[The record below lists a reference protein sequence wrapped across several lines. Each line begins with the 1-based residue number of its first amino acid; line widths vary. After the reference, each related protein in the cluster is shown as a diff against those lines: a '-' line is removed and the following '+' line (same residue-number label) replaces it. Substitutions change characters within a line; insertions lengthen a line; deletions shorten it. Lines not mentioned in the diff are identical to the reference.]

1 VTATNDVSLRVRPE
15 LAGLT
20 PYRWQEGVPDGP
32 VFRLDMNTP
41 PDPPA
46 WLGPELARVM
56 ATSVNAYPDAT
67 YDDLRV
73 SIGRF
78 VGLPGEQVVVGAGC
92 DEILAVAAQLALA
105 RGDRACLAAPT
116 YSLYRLLTRNAGAAL
131 TVVPPLSGSL
141 RLDLEGLLT
150 AAAGS
155 RVVWACSPNNPTG
168 EELSSTFVAE
178 LCAACPGIVVVD
190 QAYVELGGVDLSG
203 LVAEHD
209 NLVIARTFSKG
220 WQLAGLRIGYALASP
235 VLANLLDAVRPP
247 ASLASWSVAVARLAC
262 ENVASMRAA
271 CSEVVAARGEL
282 AAGMRRAGVEVDAEA
297 ANFVLAQAPCA
308 DLFAALARRGVVVRT
323 FPSEPSLVDR
333 FRVTVGTPE
342 AHEVLLHALAEVA
355 GGEAPPSRPAPGLRR
370 ATIRRSTRETEI
382 DCIVDLDGRGRASI
396 ATGIGFLDHLL
407 TALTFWSMLD
417 LDLRCRGDLWIDEH
431 HTVEDCAIA
440 LGEALDQALGDR
452 AGLVRF
458 SDASAPLD
466 EALARA
472 TVDLSGRGMARI
484 SLGLRGQR
492 VGQISTSLI
501 PHFLDT
507 LARRSRIG
515 LHVACDGDDDHHQ
528 AEAAFKAL
536 ALALRGAVARD
547 PQRQGAAPSTKGV
560 L

>member
-1 VTATNDVSLRVRPE
+1 MTATNDVSLRVRPE

-20 PYRWQEGVPDGP
+20 PYRWQEGVPEGP
-32 VFRLDMNTP
+32 VVRLDMNTP
-41 PDPPA
+41 ADPPA

-56 ATSVNAYPDAT
+56 ATSVNDYPDAT
-67 YDDLRV
+67 YHDLRQ

-78 VGLPGEQVVVGAGC
+78 AGFPARQVVVGAGC

-105 RGDRACLAAPT
+105 RGERACLAAPT
-116 YSLYRLLTRNAGAAL
+116 YALYRILTRNAGAAL
-131 TVVPPLSGSL
+131 TTLPPLEGTL
-141 RLDLEGLLT
+141 QLDLDRLLAT
-150 AAAGS
+150 AGES

-168 EELSSTFVAE
+168 EELSPGFVAE

-190 QAYVELGGVDLSG
+190 QAYVELGGTDLSS
-203 LVAEHD
+203 LVGEND
-209 NLVIARTFSKG
+209 NLVVTRTFSKG
-220 WQLAGLRIGYALASP
+220 WQLAGLRIGYALAAP
-235 VLANLLDAVRPP
+235 ALADLLDAVRPP
-247 ASLASWSVAVARLAC
+247 GSITGWSVAVARLAC
-262 ENVASMRAA
+262 EHASEMRASCA
-271 CSEVVAARGEL
+271 DTVAARTQL
-282 AAGMRRAGVEVDAEA
+282 AAALRRAGVVVDAEA
-297 ANFVLAQAPCA
+297 GNFVLARNPCP
-308 DLFAALARRGVVVRT
+308 DVFDVLAQRGIVVRT

-342 AHEVLLHALAEVA
+342 AHDVLLRALAELA
-355 GGEAPPSRPAPGLRR
+355 GGEAPPPGAAPGLRR

-382 DCIVDLDGRGRASI
+382 DCTVDLDGSGRASI

-407 TALTFWSMLD
+407 AALTFWSMLD
-417 LDLRCRGDLWIDEH
+417 VDLRCRGDLWIDEH

-472 TVDLSGRGMARI
+472 TVDLSGRGVAHI

-492 VGQISTSLI
+492 VGQVSTSLI

-536 ALALRGAVARD
+536 ALALRRAVARD
-547 PQRQGAAPSTKGV
+547 PQRQGATPSTKGV